1 MIRRATSADSD
12 AIADVFIPA
21 FRGLEFLPMLHT
33 DEETRAWLES
43 TVLPTHEVWV
53 GEVDGRVVGFAAVE
67 GDLLAHLYVHPD
79 AQNAGVGS
87 ALLDLVKRERPGG
100 FRFWVFQRNEGA
112 RRFYERHGCV
122 VVELTDGSG
131 NEEREPDA
139 LYAWTRGSR

>member
-12 AIADVFIPA
+12 EIVRAFIES
-21 FRGLEFLPMLHT
+21 FRGLEFLPILHT
-33 DEETRAWLES
+33 DDETRAWLES
-43 TVLPTHEVWV
+43 TVLLTHEVWV
-53 GEVDGRVVGFAAVE
+53 GEVDERVVGFAAID

-87 ALLDLVKRERPGG
+87 ALLDVVKRERPTG
-100 FRFWVFQRNEGA
+100 FRFWVFQRNGGA

-139 LYAWTRGSR
+139 LYAWRP